1 MFGVL
6 VSTAV
11 SGGGLGSRG
20 RRGGGAGT
28 WRGRGGWVGGGG
40 GRRGGGG
47 GRGGEPP
54 ALGGRRESKYWR
66 LGALHSRMIA
76 IRPATHSRAP
86 NAPDRAVAS
95 PRALRLRAIR
105 VARANSS
112 VDMVRPRRSPRR
124 VRRAISNQSTA
135 PTPPRMTRVNTA
147 VPSEELT

>member
-6 VSTAV
+6 VSTAA
-11 SGGGLGSRG
+11 SGGGLGSSG
-20 RRGGGAGT
+20 WGGGVA
-28 WRGRGGWVGGGG
+28 WWVGWVRWYWARS
-40 GRRGGGG
+40 RRLGE
-47 GRGGEPP
+47 RGGEPTP
-54 ALGGRRESKYWR
+54 GGGRRESKYWR

-76 IRPATHSRAP
+76 IRPTPHSRAP
-86 NAPDRAVAS
+86 QAPGRAVAS